1 MAHTRSLE
9 VVSLSRMNRN
19 HVNLI
24 LAVGTLVLVTAC
36 FCKPDRQS
44 APKTGSDEPTVSNTS
59 KSPQSDNRKSE
70 KADKGD
76 FLVEHLEVS
85 TPRYVEIDKQVK
97 DEKLL
102 TKAAEQLNRSLSL
115 PHDIPLR
122 TKDCKEVNAY
132 YDSRD
137 HSVTMCYELM
147 EYFFKTFKSDGRDDD
162 EAYKKMFS
170 AVRFVFL
177 HEIGHALIDAY
188 KLPIMGGE
196 EDAADRCSSFI
207 NLKELGEEGVEAVF
221 AASEAFAI
229 ESKRSTG
236 KRNLA
241 DEHLLQE
248 QRFYN
253 SLCMIYGSN
262 PTKYSRILT
271 EGFLPKERAVRCPTE
286 YQRTVDS
293 WITLLQPWRKT

>member
-1 MAHTRSLE
+1 MPKNSL
-9 VVSLSRMNRN
+9 
-19 HVNLI
+19 NLLI
-24 LAVGTLVLVTAC
+24 AVGALFLVTAC
-36 FCKPDRQS
+36 FCKSDRPTSSPLTDGPATSKPSAQPNSKTSTKPDR
-44 APKTGSDEPTVSNTS
+44 
-59 KSPQSDNRKSE
+59 
-70 KADKGD
+70 GD
-76 FLVEHLEVS
+76 FLVEHLDVS
-85 TPRYVEIDKQVK
+85 TPRYVEIDRQVK
-97 DEKLL
+97 EEKLL
-102 TKAAEQLNRSLSL
+102 TDAAEKLNQSLSL

-137 HSVTMCYELM
+137 HSITMCYELM
-147 EYFFKTFKSDGRDDD
+147 EYFYKTFKSDGRSDD
-162 EAYKKMFS
+162 EAYEKMFS

-196 EDAADRCSSFI
+196 EDAADRCSAFM
-207 NLKELGEEGVEAVF
+207 NLKELGDEGVDAVF
-221 AASEAFAI
+221 AAAEAFQI
-229 ESKRSTG
+229 ESKRSSTG

-241 DEHLLQE
+241 DEHLLSE

-271 EGFLPKERAVRCPTE
+271 DGFLPKERAVRCPNE
-286 YQRTVDS
+286 YQKTVDS
-293 WITLLQPWRKT
+293 WITLLEPWRKT

>member
-1 MAHTRSLE
+1 
-9 VVSLSRMNRN
+9 MNRN
-19 HVNLI
+19 YINLV
-24 LAVGTLVLVTAC
+24 LAVGALVLVTAC
-36 FCKPDRQS
+36 FCKPDRQFE
-44 APKTGSDEPTVSNTS
+44 PQTGTKEPTVSNSS
-59 KSPQSDNRKSE
+59 KGPSTGDRKSE
-70 KADKGD
+70 RPDKGD

-85 TPRYVEIDKQVK
+85 TPRYIEIDKQVK

-122 TKDCKEVNAY
+122 TKDCKEINAY
-132 YDSRD
+132 YDTRD
-137 HSVTMCYELM
+137 QSVTMCYELM
-147 EYFFKTFKSDGRDDD
+147 EYFFKTFKSDGRADA
-162 EAYKKMFS
+162 EAYDKMFS

-196 EDAADRCSSFI
+196 EDAADRCSAFI
-207 NLKELGEEGVEAVF
+207 NLKELGDEGVEAVF

-241 DEHLLQE
+241 DEHLLSE

-253 SLCMIYGSN
+253 SLCMVYGSN
-262 PTKYSRILT
+262 PSKYSRIKSENL
-271 EGFLPKERAVRCPTE
+271 LPEARAVRCPNE
-286 YQRTVDS
+286 YQKTVDS
-293 WITLLQPWRKT
+293 WITLLEPWRKS